1 MKKSLRLRR
10 IEGWNSGPPRLAPA
24 SANDQCLS
32 RRLAAVSGASA
43 LALAGI
49 FPFTAI
55 VARLAATFAFTR
67 ILSFTGVNVLGA
79 LAAHLAERDASLA
92 RYIDSMRLHG
102 KRTAN

>member
-1 MKKSLRLRR
+1 M
-10 IEGWNSGPPRLAPA
+10 
-24 SANDQCLS
+24 
-32 RRLAAVSGASA
+32 AAVSGASA

-67 ILSFTGVNVLGA
+67 ILSFAGVNVLAA
-79 LAAHLAERDASLA
+79 LAAHLVERDASLA

>member
-1 MKKSLRLRR
+1 M
-10 IEGWNSGPPRLAPA
+10 
-24 SANDQCLS
+24 
-32 RRLAAVSGASA
+32 AAVSGTSA

-67 ILSFTGVNVLGA
+67 ILSFAGVNVLVA
-79 LAAHLAERDASLA
+79 LAAHLVERDASLA
-92 RYIDSMRLHG
+92 RCIGSMCLHG